1 MALRRRGRRGRR
13 GRGRRGRR
21 GRPQI
26 IGGRLIG
33 NSRSLGLVA
42 T

>member
-1 MALRRRGRRGRR
+1 MALRRRGRRGR
-13 GRGRRGRR
+13 GHHRGRRGS
-21 GRPQI
+21 RPQI

-33 NSRSLGLVA
+33 NSRSLNLVA

>member
-1 MALRRRGRRGRR
+1 MALRRRGRR

-26 IGGRLIG
+26 IGGRMIG
-33 NSRSLGLVA
+33 NSRALVA

>member
-1 MALRRRGRRGRR
+1 MALRRRGRR

-26 IGGRLIG
+26 IGGRMIG
-33 NSRSLGLVA
+33 NSRALALVA

>member
-1 MALRRRGRRGRR
+1 MALRRRGRRGR
-13 GRGRRGRR
+13 GHHRGRR